1 MNLRIDLSYNKIM
14 SGLFFLFIIL
24 LPFQDSGLSET
35 PLRMFGL
42 YLSNFPLMMML
53 LLSAV
58 NFIAI
63 GRMERKY
70 YKYIGVFT
78 YIFIYSLFV
87 TVFRNDDISFAVYK
101 IVTNSILLVFMVA
114 SFYYSCKY
122 FFVIKKY
129 IWLVFLVNLFGCL
142 FCDILSIDFGTI
154 IHRSFA
160 EYGRFRG
167 FTSEASWFGYT
178 TVLLGFLAAECSS
191 VRILR
196 YGYLILAIIVAFI
209 GGSKGTIACIPLA
222 AFLYFLFGMNRH
234 PYLKC
239 ILIPISIFILYKVF
253 SVFLLDNFIMDL
265 SETTSFSTRISSM
278 ITGLLIFTYYPFG
291 TGYGSF
297 VPILKEFFFQGY
309 DLLNQYVP
317 VYMLSYSEIM
327 STVQDPQAVGLT
339 IKNNFIQY
347 LTLFG
352 VPFIYVLYYLAKR
365 LILIFSSCKS
375 RYIIPLY
382 FIIIS
387 LFSFAQL
394 YYDTIVAIVALSILA
409 QKSKNNKIRN
419 NKIRNNEEINH

>member
-53 LLSAV
+53 FLSAV
-58 NFIAI
+58 NSIAI
-63 GRMERKY
+63 GGIEKKY
-70 YKYIGVFT
+70 YKYIGIFT
-78 YIFIYSLFV
+78 YIFIYSLLV
-87 TVFRNDDISFAVYK
+87 TAFRNDDISFSIYK
-101 IVTNSILLVFMVA
+101 IVTNSILLIFMIS
-114 SFYYSCKY
+114 SFYYSCQY
-122 FFVIKKY
+122 FSVIKKY
-129 IWLVFLVNLFGCL
+129 IWLVFLVNLLGCL
-142 FCDILSIDFGTI
+142 FCDILLIDFGSI

-178 TVLLGFLAAECSS
+178 TVLLGVLAAECSS

-196 YGYLILAIIVAFI
+196 YAYFVLAIIIAFI

-222 AFLYFLFGMNRH
+222 VFLYFIFGIEKH
-234 PYLKC
+234 IFLKC
-239 ILIPISIFILYKVF
+239 MLIPFSLFVMYEVF
-253 SVFLLDNFIMDL
+253 SMFLLDSFIFDL
-265 SETTSFSTRISSM
+265 SEATSFSTRISSM
-278 ITGLLIFTYYPFG
+278 IAGLLIFIHYPFG

-297 VPILKEFFFQGY
+297 VPVLKEFFLQGY

-352 VPFIYVLYYLAKR
+352 LPFIYFLYYLTRR
-365 LILIFSSCKS
+365 LISIFNGSNSRFIILI
-375 RYIIPLY
+375 Y

-409 QKSKNNKIRN
+409 QKSKNNKIY
-419 NKIRNNEEINH
+419 NNEEINH

>member
-42 YLSNFPLMMML
+42 YLSNLPLMMMIA
-53 LLSAV
+53 LSVV
-58 NFIAI
+58 NFMVM
-63 GRMERKY
+63 GRIKKEYK
-70 YKYIGVFT
+70 KYIGVFI
-78 YIFIYSLFV
+78 YIFIYSLLV
-87 TVFRNDDISFAVYK
+87 TVFRSDDISTSIYK
-101 IVTNSILLVFMVA
+101 IITNSILLIFMII
-114 SFYYSCKY
+114 SFYYSRQY
-122 FFVIKKY
+122 FSVIKKY
-129 IWLVFLVNLFGCL
+129 IWLVFLINLLGCL
-142 FCDILSIDFGTI
+142 FCDILSIDFGTF
-154 IHRSFA
+154 IHRSSA

-191 VRILR
+191 VRMLR
-196 YGYLILAIIVAFI
+196 YGYFILAIVIAFI

-222 AFLYFLFGMNRH
+222 VFLYFIFGIKKH
-234 PYLKC
+234 IYLKC
-239 ILIPISIFILYKVF
+239 ISIPFSLFVIYEVF
-253 SVFLLDNFIMDL
+253 SIFLLDNFILDL
-265 SETTSFSTRISSM
+265 SEATSFSTRISSM
-278 ITGLLIFTYYPFG
+278 IAGLLIFIHYPFG

-297 VPILKEFFFQGY
+297 VPILKEFFLQGY
-309 DLLNQYVP
+309 DLLNQYIP
-317 VYMLSYSEIM
+317 VYILSYSEIM

-365 LILIFSSCKS
+365 LILIFSGCSS
-375 RYIIPLY
+375 RYIIPIY

-409 QKSKNNKIRN
+409 QKGKNNKA
-419 NKIRNNEEINH
+419 RNNEELNH